1 MVQNDFADSTEA
13 QNVEI
18 LTTAAGWKRRRR
30 RPSPPEEARGA
41 GPGFTHPP
49 LSSPKV
55 PPAAHLGTSVIDQ
68 LHRPPALV
76 LDPYEYPAIRV
87 ACGQLLVRLVP
98 PHQHNLED
106 DQEDIYCREG
116 ARGQGSHLQSY
127 QTQKVRSAVKER
139 IQGRRQE
146 GGESWGADQQREGWM
161 CLRDWPTCQGFL
173 TNSGHL
179 SKP

>member
-68 LHRPPALV
+68 LHRPSALV

-116 ARGQGSHLQSY
+116 ARGTCLSGPSVPRERALLRAY
-127 QTQKVRSAVKER
+127 FGKLIDR
-139 IQGRRQE
+139 IQ
-146 GGESWGADQQREGWM
+146 S
-161 CLRDWPTCQGFL
+161 
-173 TNSGHL
+173 S
-179 SKP
+179 